1 MAASPLDL
9 PWQPP
14 LWVYPGSL
22 PSRFTLAVSPL
33 DLPWQPH
40 SGFTLEAYL
49 WNYHGSLPL
58 DIPWQHT
65 SGFTLAA
72 SPLDLPW
79 QPTSGFTLAVSPL
92 DLPWQGLPWQSPF
105 WVYHGSLRMAETLPP
120 PAVHPSISG
129 K

>member
-49 WNYHGSLPL
+49 WIYHGSL
-58 DIPWQHT
+58 
-65 SGFTLAA
+65 
-72 SPLDLPW
+72 PLDLPW
-79 QPTSGFTLAVSPL
+79 QPTSGFTLAASPL
-92 DLPWQGLPWQSPF
+92 NLPWQPTSGFTLAALWIYPGRAYP
-105 WVYHGSLRMAETLPP
+105 GSLPSGFTMA
-120 PAVHPSISG
+120 A
-129 K
+129 